1 MQRQGS
7 LLKKLLTALFERP
20 RLKKAP
26 RRAHQRST
34 PKLTARNNNSNKLL
48 RAQLRARSKKN
59 YITTD
64 EGPTIDEQLNR
75 LEEDIRR
82 LKIEFD
88 IYFNG
93 AAKRPP
99 YDTKGRV
106 ETLIKRLGDDRSL
119 LFAQRYRYNSL
130 AARYNAFRDLW
141 RRTMT
146 GREEGRDLASTAR
159 ANAKQESPEQVRRE
173 TFTCADA
180 YRDVATVKSLYDA
193 VVEAKRR
200 CGEPVDDFSFP
211 RFHRL
216 VASKAD
222 GLKEQHGFE
231 KVQFSVEVAGG
242 RVSFKAK
249 GEKSGT

>member
-1 MQRQGS
+1 V
-7 LLKKLLTALFERP
+7 A
-20 RLKKAP
+20 
-26 RRAHQRST
+26 
-34 PKLTARNNNSNKLL
+34 ARHNNSNRLL
-48 RAQLRARSKKN
+48 RAQLRARAKKN
-59 YITTD
+59 YVTT
-64 EGPTIDEQLNR
+64 EKEPTIDEQLSR

-106 ETLIKRLGDDRSL
+106 ETLIKRLGDDRTL
-119 LFAQRYRYNSL
+119 PFAQRYRYNSL

-146 GREEGRDLASTAR
+146 GREEGRDHAASAR
-159 ANAKQESPEQVRRE
+159 ATAKREIAEQNLRE
-173 TFTCADA
+173 TFVCADA
-180 YRDVATVKSLYDA
+180 HKDVATVKSLYDA
-193 VVEAKRR
+193 LVEAKRK
-200 CGEPVDDFSFP
+200 CGEPTDDFSFP

-216 VASKAD
+216 IASKAD
-222 GLKEQHGFE
+222 GLKERHGFE
-231 KVQFSVEVAGG
+231 RVQFSVEVAGG

-249 GEKSGT
+249 GEKGEAN